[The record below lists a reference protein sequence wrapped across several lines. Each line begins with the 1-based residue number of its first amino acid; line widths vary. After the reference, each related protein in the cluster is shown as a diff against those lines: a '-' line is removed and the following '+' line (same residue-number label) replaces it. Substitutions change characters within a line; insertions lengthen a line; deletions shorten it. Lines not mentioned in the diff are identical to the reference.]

1 MSTVDLILSRRSIR
15 RYENKD
21 IPEEV
26 LQQILETGRQA
37 PSAVNRQPIRFVIVN
52 DHDILKNLCDNLI
65 TRFVKYA
72 PLAIVGCANTKSLL
86 TGKWAVVDATIAME
100 NMVISAWS
108 LGIGSCWI
116 GACNEKKVKELLKI
130 PDEWKVVALLTFGY
144 PAEKPKERKKK
155 SFEEMFSFNSF

>member
-1 MSTVDLILSRRSIR
+1 M
-15 RYENKD
+15 
-21 IPEEV
+21 
-26 LQQILETGRQA
+26 
-37 PSAVNRQPIRFVIVN
+37 
-52 DHDILKNLCDNLI
+52 LKNLCDNLF
-65 TRFVKYA
+65 TRFVKHA

-86 TGKWAVVDATIAME
+86 TGKWSVVDATIAME

-144 PAEKPKERKKK
+144 PAEQPKQKKK
-155 SFEEMFSFNSF
+155 KPFEKMFSFNRF